1 MSDHPLGADSYNPD
15 ASPTEVPDLGVP
27 GNGNGVKAHT
37 SIVNE
42 VLDLDEF
49 LAQDVRLAQK
59 QGAWYTRP
67 DLEAQIEQLN
77 AELDSITDSNGRPL
91 QTTDSSMED
100 SRSAA
105 TVAMELVEVQKEYAA
120 SRRYILMQQ
129 LDQDDWDAF
138 QTQWK
143 DEISK
148 QPPTP
153 RVPEFY
159 ADLLSKCAVSP
170 KIPADKV
177 AELRKR
183 LGAPAFEE
191 IWRAAWNVNTQSGVS
206 IPKSFLSSAVQRQ
219 AQLG

>member
-1 MSDHPLGADSYNPD
+1 MSDHPLGADSYDRD
-15 ASPTEVPDLGVP
+15 ASTEVPALVAVGS
-27 GNGNGVKAHT
+27 NGAKAHT
-37 SIVNE
+37 SIVDE

-49 LAQDVRLAQK
+49 LSQDVRLAQK

-67 DLEAQIEQLN
+67 DLEAKIEQLN
-77 AELDSITDSNGRPL
+77 AELDSLTDSNGRPL
-91 QTTDSSMED
+91 QTTDASMED
-100 SRSAA
+100 DRSAA
-105 TVAMELVEVQKEYAA
+105 TVAMELVETQKEYAA

-138 QTQWK
+138 QIQWK

-159 ADLLSKCAVSP
+159 ADLLSRCAVNP
-170 KIPADKV
+170 KVPADKV
-177 AELRKR
+177 AALRKR
-183 LGAPAFEE
+183 IGAPAFEE